1 MLANPSPYKHEQAL
15 KQEQPWRFED
25 SCVRCA
31 DVPAEVVA
39 RGADRLTRP
48 QGRQLAAKQ
57 VPVQG
62 GRRVEVGKGTPIRGE
77 VGQVAVV
84 RVRSQDSAPVD
95 EPSDFARNSGLA
107 RPRRPGYADDL
118 HPGRGLRGP
127 ARATL
132 GPCPPAISPCPTS
145 PTRPLRPDR
154 PTAATVPRALGPSRA
169 SRWLG
174 R

>member
-1 MLANPSPYKHEQAL
+1 MLANASPYKHEQAL
-15 KQEQPWRFED
+15 QQEQLWRFED
-25 SCVRCA
+25 SRLRCA

-39 RGADRLTRP
+39 RGADQLTGP

-62 GRRVEVGKGTPIRGE
+62 GRRVEIGQGAPFRRE

-95 EPSDFARNSGLA
+95 EPSEFARNSGLA

-127 ARATL
+127 ARATS

-154 PTAATVPRALGPSRA
+154 PTASTVRRALRPSLA

>member
-1 MLANPSPYKHEQAL
+1 MLADRRLYKHEQAFQ
-15 KQEQPWRFED
+15 QEQPWRFDD
-25 SCVRCA
+25 SRVGCA

-39 RGADRLTRP
+39 RGADGLTGP

-57 VPVQG
+57 IPVQG
-62 GRRVEVGKGTPIRGE
+62 GRRVEVGKGAPFRGD

-84 RVRSQDSAPVD
+84 LVRPQDSAPVD
-95 EPSDFARNSGLA
+95 EPSEFNRNSSLA
-107 RPRRPGYADDL
+107 GPRRPGYADDL

-127 ARATL
+127 ARATS
-132 GPCPPAISPCPTS
+132 GPCPPEISPCPTS
-145 PTRPLRPDR
+145 PARPPRPDR
-154 PTAATVPRALGPSRA
+154 PTAATVQRALQPSRA